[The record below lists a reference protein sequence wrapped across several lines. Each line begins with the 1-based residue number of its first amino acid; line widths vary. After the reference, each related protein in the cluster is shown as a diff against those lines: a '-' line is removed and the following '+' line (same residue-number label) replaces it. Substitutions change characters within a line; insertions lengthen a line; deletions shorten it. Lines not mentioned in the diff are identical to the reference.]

1 MRAGPKF
8 VDVIDALLEQQ
19 ATFLA
24 DSVSIAAGSSIT
36 VSSARS
42 PKRPTP
48 TGIVWTQSRAWTWYR
63 PYPASSPVQP
73 ALCSVAID
81 RPASLVRRR
90 FHQDV
95 PLKARKRRPGRH
107 DRSPLHFYTIAIFPA
122 RKTSTPR
129 PDERQVSIP
138 RVAEILLESFDTHG
152 LNQ

>member
-8 VDVIDALLEQQ
+8 VDVIDNDALLEQQ

-36 VSSARS
+36 VSSAR
-42 PKRPTP
+42 
-48 TGIVWTQSRAWTWYR
+48 TQSRAWTWCR
-63 PYPASSPVQP
+63 PYPDSCPASSPVQP

-107 DRSPLHFYTIAIFPA
+107 DRSPLHFNTIAIFPT

-129 PDERQVSIP
+129 PDKRQVSIP
-138 RVAEILLESFDTHG
+138 RVAEILLESRA
-152 LNQ
+152 